1 MENFSKYR
9 WYQCDII
16 RKNGNRDFW
25 CRFIATSDQE
35 AEEKITEI
43 IKKALKEPSFFN
55 TGSIKALIRRFIAK
69 RYIADFDIFRVPED
83 ILERY
88 DFLKADETDAF
99 YQKAKG

>member
-1 MENFSKYR
+1 MKDPSKYK

-25 CRFIATSDQE
+25 YRFIATSDQE
-35 AEEKITEI
+35 AEEKITTVLRETL
-43 IKKALKEPSFFN
+43 A
-55 TGSIKALIRRFIAK
+55 GSIKAVAYRIFAK
-69 RYIADFDIFRVPED
+69 HFIADFDIFRVPED

-99 YQKAKG
+99 YRKGKG